1 MQRDDYTPFYGW
13 LLFSGLILFG
23 VFLLWQYGLLEAFF
37 TSDQT
42 YLSSVILGLFVIT
55 SLYIGRGAWQLSRE
69 NSYCQ
74 RYQRQGIKQLPEQSL
89 ISEHLRLVSQTDSS
103 NPELIQARLV
113 ERAHSSHSSGWFLS
127 DLLLRLGL
135 IGTVI
140 GFVLMLGSVYELKQ
154 DDIQAL
160 QQLLTRMGGGMQ
172 VALYT
177 TLAGLGSAM
186 LIGIQCHWL
195 DRHADRLVSSIIE
208 LGASAPSG
216 DPDA

>member
-1 MQRDDYTPFYGW
+1 MNKDNYTPFYGW
-13 LLFSGLILFG
+13 LILFG
-23 VFLLWQYGLLEAFF
+23 LIIFGFFMLWQYGFLNAFF
-37 TSDQT
+37 TNDQT
-42 YLSSVILGLFVIT
+42 YLSTVILGIFFLT
-55 SLYIGRGAWQLSRE
+55 SLYIGRGAWRLARE
-69 NSYCQ
+69 TTYCSHQHNNNEIPTESLASEYIRLLKNSA
-74 RYQRQGIKQLPEQSL
+74 
-89 ISEHLRLVSQTDSS
+89 S

-113 ERAHSSHSSGWFLS
+113 ERAHSGHGSGWFMS

-186 LIGIQCHWL
+186 LIGIQCH
-195 DRHADRLVSSIIE
+195 
-208 LGASAPSG
+208 
-216 DPDA
+216 

>member
-1 MQRDDYTPFYGW
+1 MNKDKYTPFYGW
-13 LLFSGLILFG
+13 LILFGLILFG
-23 VFLLWQYGLLEAFF
+23 VFMLWQYGLLNAFF
-37 TSDQT
+37 TKDQT
-42 YLSSVILGLFVIT
+42 YLSSIIMGIFFLT
-55 SLYIGRGAWQLSRE
+55 SLYIGRGAWRLARETHYCSQLQNSNVIPRDSLVSEHMRLHE
-69 NSYCQ
+69 NSA
-74 RYQRQGIKQLPEQSL
+74 
-89 ISEHLRLVSQTDSS
+89 S

-113 ERAHSSHSSGWFLS
+113 ERAHSGHASGWFMS

-195 DRHADRLVSSIIE
+195 DRYADRLVSDIIE
-208 LGASAPSG
+208 LGTTQAEGS
-216 DPDA
+216 PDA

>member
-1 MQRDDYTPFYGW
+1 MNKDNYTPFYGW
-13 LLFSGLILFG
+13 LILFG
-23 VFLLWQYGLLEAFF
+23 LIIFGFFMLWQYGFLNAFF
-37 TSDQT
+37 TNDQT
-42 YLSSVILGLFVIT
+42 YLSTVILGIFFLT
-55 SLYIGRGAWQLSRE
+55 SLYIGRGAWRLARE
-69 NSYCQ
+69 TAYCSHKHNNSE
-74 RYQRQGIKQLPEQSL
+74 IPTESL
-89 ISEHLRLVSQTDSS
+89 ASDYIRLLKNSTS

-113 ERAHSSHSSGWFLS
+113 ERAHSGHGSGWFMS

-195 DRHADRLVSSIIE
+195 DRYADRLVSDIIE
-208 LGASAPSG
+208 LGSTQAEGS
-216 DPDA
+216 PDA